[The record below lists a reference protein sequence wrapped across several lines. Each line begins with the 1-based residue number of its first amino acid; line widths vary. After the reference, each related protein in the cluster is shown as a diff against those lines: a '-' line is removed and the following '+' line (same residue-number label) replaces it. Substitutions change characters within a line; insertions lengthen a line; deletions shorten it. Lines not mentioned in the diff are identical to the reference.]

1 VTGVKK
7 ARRLSRAIVNSSSSV
22 RSNKSRGSAK
32 LRTGRMTSSRSLRSL
47 SSTNAYGT
55 ATGKGMGMGL
65 SRAADVF
72 DSLLGELQDEPK
84 FGFDNS
90 NLKSKSDVRSGYEDG
105 NVGVS

>member
-1 VTGVKK
+1 
-7 ARRLSRAIVNSSSSV
+7 
-22 RSNKSRGSAK
+22 
-32 LRTGRMTSSRSLRSL
+32 
-47 SSTNAYGT
+47 
-55 ATGKGMGMGL
+55 MGMGS

-90 NLKSKSDVRSGYEDG
+90 NLKLKSDVRSGCEDG